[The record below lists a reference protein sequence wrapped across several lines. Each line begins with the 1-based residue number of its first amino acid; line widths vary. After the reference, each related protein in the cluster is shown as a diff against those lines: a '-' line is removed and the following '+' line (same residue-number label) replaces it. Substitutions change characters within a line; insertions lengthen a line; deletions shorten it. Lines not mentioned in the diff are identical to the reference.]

1 MSLHTPPSMPRH
13 GLATIIRATSAPY
26 EKKFAHQVIN
36 HRRNVERDMLV
47 ALSVFV
53 RKHGRAALG
62 FTK

>member
-1 MSLHTPPSMPRH
+1 MSQLIQPPTTI
-13 GLATIIRATSAPY
+13 ATAVRAASAQY
-26 EKKFAHQVIN
+26 EKKFAAEVIR
-36 HRRNVERDMLV
+36 HKRNKERDMQV